1 MSENNLIIQLS
12 IFVNNEPGRLASIA
26 KTLKECEVNMRAFN
40 LAESSE
46 FGILRAIV
54 DNPEESFERIK
65 DRGLIVKK
73 THVIGIVIDDTPGSL
88 FHAADVCGREG
99 INIEYG
105 YAYAGKNI
113 SAFFIRVD
121 DTVRAVEA
129 LKDAGIRLIE
139 GSEIR

>member
-1 MSENNLIIQLS
+1 MSENNVIIQLS

-54 DNPEESFERIK
+54 DDPEESFERIK

-73 THVIGIVIDDTPGSL
+73 TQVIGIVIDDTPGSL
-88 FHAADVCGREG
+88 FEAADVCGREK

-129 LKDAGIRLIE
+129 LKAAGIRLIE